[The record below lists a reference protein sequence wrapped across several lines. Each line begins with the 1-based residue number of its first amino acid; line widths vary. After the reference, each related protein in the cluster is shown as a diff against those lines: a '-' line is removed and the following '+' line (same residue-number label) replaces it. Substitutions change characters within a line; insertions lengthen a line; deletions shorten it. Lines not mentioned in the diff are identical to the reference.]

1 MRFDDGHPSDSTRGT
16 GSAFDRMPSA
26 AIQCGPREERLSMPK
41 RRDQIRMSEDNLWR
55 FIEEQKSVQVATIN
69 RDGTP
74 HLMPLWFA
82 VDDGAIVLETFTK
95 SQKVKNLERDP
106 RITVLFEDG
115 TEYNLLRGASIT
127 GTAELITDVERVH
140 ALHMK
145 VLLRNTPELPEE
157 VLEKASRSM
166 APKKTAI
173 LIRPSDAK
181 VVTWDHSKLG
191 GIY

>member
-1 MRFDDGHPSDSTRGT
+1 
-16 GSAFDRMPSA
+16 
-26 AIQCGPREERLSMPK
+26 MPK
-41 RRDQIRMSEDNLWR
+41 RRDQIKFTDEELWQ

-74 HLMPLWFA
+74 HLVPLWFA
-82 VDDGAIVLETFTK
+82 VEDGAIVLETFTK
-95 SQKVKNLERDP
+95 SQKVKNLERDA

-115 TEYNLLRGASIT
+115 DVYEKLRGASIS
-127 GTAELITDVERVH
+127 GTAELVRDVDRVH

-157 VLEKASRSM
+157 VLDKASRSM

-173 LIRPSDAK
+173 LLRPAKSK
-181 VVTWDHSKLG
+181 VVSWDHGKLG
-191 GIY
+191 GVY